1 MLCRNRGAYD
11 RSSGVPL
18 NFSKSYSF
26 VNRGGVAAA
35 MAPGAPC
42 APAGGPPGGPPGG
55 APPGGAPGA
64 PPGTAAAAGWFPCPV
79 C

>member
-1 MLCRNRGAYD
+1 M
-11 RSSGVPL
+11 
-18 NFSKSYSF
+18 
-26 VNRGGVAAA
+26 NRGGVAAA

-55 APPGGAPGA
+55 APGA
-64 PPGTAAAAGWFPCPV
+64 PPGTTAAAAGWFPCPV